1 VRGVVSALGSLED
14 GNGGHVSLP
23 PGLIKSRSNT
33 LDSGAVGKR
42 SGGEGGRA
50 AGRSTSEGRG
60 RGHRLR
66 RGERRSRG
74 SHGASSSRGS
84 NAVRGTS
91 SSLGSLEDPHGS
103 HVSLPP
109 GLLEGRSDTLDSSA
123 VGEVGAHV
131 SGRAR
136 GEAGRVGAGASVDGV
151 SVDARSLLKKLDG
164 SEVATLLSHLDSR
177 SNALDS
183 SAVRE
188 GTRKGGLGAHGARAL
203 DRDTAGSGAEGGRAE
218 GGGGAGSGGSGD
230 AVGGVVAS
238 LSGFELADG
247 AHVSLSP
254 GHLKSRSDALHSG
267 AVRKVVHGGDGGAAG
282 GVGSGPEAEAS
293 RVSSPGSGGSSNT
306 VRGRSSATKGSLKS
320 GHGSHVSL
328 SPGLLKSR
336 SDTLD
341 SSAVWKGSRRGDRS
355 RGRTGRSSSE
365 GRSRGGGAEGRS
377 GGSRAGRGRAEGGG
391 GAERRGSSWARSGSR
406 ASSGRGSYTVRGRS
420 SATKGSLK
428 SGHGSHV
435 SLSPG
440 LLKSRSDTLDSSA
453 VWKGS
458 RRGDRSRG
466 RTGRSSSEGRSRG
479 GRAERRGGSRRAG
492 RSRGASSSGS
502 SYTVRR
508 GSASL
513 GSLKDLNGTSISV
526 PPGLLK
532 SRPNTLDSGAVRQ
545 RSSVLGGGGR
555 GRASSRGRAE
565 RRRSRSGSGRRRVR
579 VGRRAGSRRG
589 AGTSGRGDSV
599 RGASTTLS
607 GFKDLHGGHVSL
619 SPGLLKSRSD
629 TLDSSAV
636 WKGSRRG
643 DRSRGRTGR
652 SSSEGRS
659 RGLRSG
665 PKGRGRSE
673 RRGGSSWARSS
684 SRASSSRGSYTVR
697 GRSSATKGSLKSGH
711 GSHVSLS
718 PGLLKSRSDTLDSSA
733 VWKGSRRGDRS
744 RGRTGR
750 SSSEGRSRGSRAG
763 RSRAERR

>member
-1 VRGVVSALGSLED
+1 M
-14 GNGGHVSLP
+14 
-23 PGLIKSRSNT
+23 
-33 LDSGAVGKR
+33 
-42 SGGEGGRA
+42 
-50 AGRSTSEGRG
+50 
-60 RGHRLR
+60 
-66 RGERRSRG
+66 
-74 SHGASSSRGS
+74 
-84 NAVRGTS
+84 
-91 SSLGSLEDPHGS
+91 
-103 HVSLPP
+103 
-109 GLLEGRSDTLDSSA
+109 
-123 VGEVGAHV
+123 
-131 SGRAR
+131 
-136 GEAGRVGAGASVDGV
+136 
-151 SVDARSLLKKLDG
+151 
-164 SEVATLLSHLDSR
+164 
-177 SNALDS
+177 
-183 SAVRE
+183 
-188 GTRKGGLGAHGARAL
+188 
-203 DRDTAGSGAEGGRAE
+203 
-218 GGGGAGSGGSGD
+218 
-230 AVGGVVAS
+230 
-238 LSGFELADG
+238 
-247 AHVSLSP
+247 
-254 GHLKSRSDALHSG
+254 
-267 AVRKVVHGGDGGAAG
+267 
-282 GVGSGPEAEAS
+282 
-293 RVSSPGSGGSSNT
+293 
-306 VRGRSSATKGSLKS
+306 RGRSSATKGSLKS

-341 SSAVWKGSRRGDRS
+341 SSAVWKGSRRG
-355 RGRTGRSSSE
+355 G
-365 GRSRGGGAEGRS
+365 RGG
-377 GGSRAGRGRAEGGG
+377 RA
-391 GAERRGSSWARSGSR
+391 
-406 ASSGRGSYTVRGRS
+406 
-420 SATKGSLK
+420 
-428 SGHGSHV
+428 
-435 SLSPG
+435 
-440 LLKSRSDTLDSSA
+440 
-453 VWKGS
+453 
-458 RRGDRSRG
+458 
-466 RTGRSSSEGRSRG
+466 GRSSSEGRSRG

-643 DRSRGRTGR
+643 GRGGRAGR

-684 SRASSSRGSYTVR
+684 SRASSS
-697 GRSSATKGSLKSGH
+697 
-711 GSHVSLS
+711 
-718 PGLLKSRSDTLDSSA
+718 
-733 VWKGSRRGDRS
+733 
-744 RGRTGR
+744 
-750 SSSEGRSRGSRAG
+750 
-763 RSRAERR
+763 